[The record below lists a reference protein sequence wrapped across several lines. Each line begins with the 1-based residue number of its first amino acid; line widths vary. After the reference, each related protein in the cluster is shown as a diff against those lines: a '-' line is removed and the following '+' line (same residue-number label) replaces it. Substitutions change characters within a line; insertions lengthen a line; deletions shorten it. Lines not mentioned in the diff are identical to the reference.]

1 MIEAE
6 VFDLETGLK
15 KINAD
20 YSGEDGI
27 IEIPSFVEGTT
38 ENVSISLDFSCCV
51 RSASFSL
58 IDVAGNGN
66 FKDFNKGPLK
76 GEKEKSFMYLD
87 FCNFF
92 FLLSIQRLRISVCG
106 GCYF

>member
-76 GEKEKSFMYLD
+76 GKKENSF
-87 FCNFF
+87 CT
-92 FLLSIQRLRISVCG
+92 
-106 GCYF
+106 

>member
-1 MIEAE
+1 MVEAE

-38 ENVSISLDFSCCV
+38 ENVSISLDF
-51 RSASFSL
+51 
-58 IDVAGNGN
+58 
-66 FKDFNKGPLK
+66 
-76 GEKEKSFMYLD
+76 YL
-87 FCNFF
+87 
-92 FLLSIQRLRISVCG
+92 
-106 GCYF
+106 

>member
-20 YSGEDGI
+20 YNGEDGI

-76 GEKEKSFMYLD
+76 GKKKIHFVTGSL
-87 FCNFF
+87 
-92 FLLSIQRLRISVCG
+92 
-106 GCYF
+106 

>member
-1 MIEAE
+1 MVEAD

-15 KINAD
+15 KVNAEFN
-20 YSGEDGI
+20 GEDGI

-76 GEKEKSFMYLD
+76 GKNRIILYLD
-87 FCNFF
+87 LYNIS
-92 FLLSIQRLRISVCG
+92 FLLSIQRLWISVCG